1 MTDDSTSEDLARYR
15 ELSANSAA
23 AYARYAEMRAQDLE
37 RELRSG
43 RFQYSSAGD
52 EARSVVK
59 EFLLYFFGAAVLL
72 VPASLGAVALVLVL
86 LGVDLDSIPNAVTV
100 ILWLGASIGFAY
112 WGVGRQ

>member
-1 MTDDSTSEDLARYR
+1 MSDDSTSEDLARYR

-59 EFLLYFFGAAVLL
+59 VVCPGMLCGCSIDARLRE
-72 VPASLGAVALVLVL
+72 ALRK
-86 LGVDLDSIPNAVTV
+86 DKCQTEAPQTRS
-100 ILWLGASIGFAY
+100 
-112 WGVGRQ
+112 R

>member
-72 VPASLGAVALVLVL
+72 VPASLGVTFL
-86 LGVDLDSIPNAVTV
+86 LLTLIGVDISDISNVFAVIV
-100 ILWLGASIGFAY
+100 WLGASIGFAY
-112 WGVGRQ
+112 WGVGRH